1 MATLLQFIIIIIFI
15 CSTTTTT
22 ISATPYLSPEQQQ
35 QQPPPSSPPYNIS
48 ILLNTLGFHHISVT
62 ATTTTTINSSTSSTI
77 TIFSPTDTSL
87 QSCPYCSLPLLL
99 LEHTVPGLYPYHLLK
114 TLPFGAKIQ
123 TLATSSSNS
132 PLCLTLT
139 KTVTTDDNNNPTLFV
154 GGVQITRPDIY
165 NDGHVIVHGIQGY
178 LAHLSVYSCQVEK
191 MTSLSFPSRPT
202 AIMRGFVKD
211 AIVRLRMSDYTVLA
225 LLIQENVDQLT
236 EMDSMTVF
244 AVDDAGVFGDGH
256 LFAANLKFHI
266 VPNMRLTALELLN
279 LPVDTVLPTMVAGE
293 GVVVTVAGGGGPL
306 TPMRINNVKVTS
318 MNVVIND
325 GIVVHGIA
333 APLPRVR
340 RTSIGFWP
348 DDDPMVGIHLGPTA
362 TSDY

>member
-1 MATLLQFIIIIIFI
+1 MATLLRFIIFI
-15 CSTTTTT
+15 CSTTAI
-22 ISATPYLSPEQQQ
+22 ISATPYLSPEEEPQPQQS
-35 QQPPPSSPPYNIS
+35 PPSYNIS
-48 ILLNTLGFHHISVT
+48 TLLNTLGFHHISVT
-62 ATTTTTINSSTSSTI
+62 ATTNININSTTSKI

-99 LEHTVPGLYPYHLLK
+99 LEHTVPSLYPYHLLK
-114 TLPFGAKIQ
+114 QLPFGTKIQ
-123 TLATSSSNS
+123 TLATSPPNNT

-139 KTVTTDDNNNPTLFV
+139 KTVTTDDNNNPQLFV
-154 GGVQITRPDIY
+154 GGVEVTRPDIY

-178 LAHLSVYSCQVEK
+178 LAHLSTYSCQVEK
-191 MTSLSFPSRPT
+191 MTSLSFPSRPI
-202 AIMRGFVKD
+202 AIMLGFLKD
-211 AIVRLRMSDYTVLA
+211 AILRLRMTDYTVLA

-256 LFAANLKFHI
+256 LFVANLKFHI

-293 GVVVTVAGGGGPL
+293 NVVVTMDGGGGPL
-306 TPMRINNVKVTS
+306 TPMRISNVKVTS

-333 APLPRVR
+333 APLPRVH
-340 RTSIGFWP
+340 RTSMGFWP
-348 DDDPMVGIHLGPTA
+348 ADDPTDGIDLGPTA